1 MDLNEARD
9 DRVAAAS
16 MYKTTASL
24 LALFLSRETWLMVLK
39 RTHNSACM

>member
-24 LALFLSRETWLMVLK
+24 LALFLSRELLANGTK
-39 RTHNSACM
+39 KDS